1 MSSLAPPRSAPEGG
15 LAHSLRSVQLSD
27 VPVAQPTARLHAAT
41 GLLLEATGAALP
53 LGARCQIEGP
63 GGVPLPAQVVGF
75 RGAVSYLMPLKAVTG
90 LATGA
95 RVTPDSETQTPHIGA
110 SWLGRVINGLAEP
123 LDGLGRLTGDVPL
136 PAHPPKVHPLK
147 KRPIAQPLDVG
158 VRSING
164 LLTLGRGQRVGLF
177 AGSGVGKSVLLGMIT
192 RQTEADVIVVGLIGE
207 RGREVREFIE
217 HALGA
222 EGLRRA
228 IVVVAPADE
237 PALMRMMA
245 AELCHTI
252 AAHFRDQGRNV
263 LLLLDSLTRYAMARR
278 EIALALGE
286 PPATRGYPPS
296 VFSML
301 PQLVESAG
309 NGEQGQGSMTAIYTV
324 LAEGDDQ
331 QDPVADT
338 ARAILD
344 GHIVLRRELAER
356 GQYPAIDIAA
366 SISRC
371 MPQVVAEGHLQAA
384 RQAKELLARYS
395 QVRDL
400 IPMGAYVPG
409 ADARTDQ
416 AVQRWPL
423 LEAYLRQGTHEAA
436 MLPACMAQLQEVLA

>member
-1 MSSLAPPRSAPEGG
+1 VCCLRNRPRSI
-15 LAHSLRSVQLSD
+15 RS
-27 VPVAQPTARLHAAT
+27 
-41 GLLLEATGAALP
+41 
-53 LGARCQIEGP
+53 
-63 GGVPLPAQVVGF
+63 
-75 RGAVSYLMPLKAVTG
+75 
-90 LATGA
+90 
-95 RVTPDSETQTPHIGA
+95 
-110 SWLGRVINGLAEP
+110 
-123 LDGLGRLTGDVPL
+123 
-136 PAHPPKVHPLK
+136 
-147 KRPIAQPLDVG
+147 KRPIEQALDVG
-158 VRSING
+158 VRCING

-217 HALGA
+217 HSLGP
-222 EGLRRA
+222 EGMRRA

-252 AAHFRDQGRNV
+252 AAHFRDQGLNV

-309 NGEQGQGSMTAIYTV
+309 NGERGEGSMTAIYTV

-356 GQYPAIDIAA
+356 GHYPAIDVGA

-371 MPQVVAEGHLQAA
+371 MPLVVSEAHLQAA
-384 RQAKELLARYS
+384 RQVKELQARYA
-395 QVRDL
+395 QVREL

-416 AVQRWPL
+416 AVQRWPQ
-423 LEAYLRQGTHEAA
+423 LEAFLRQGTAEAA
-436 MLPACMAQLQEVLA
+436 PFAACVAQLGEVLA

>member
-1 MSSLAPPRSAPEGG
+1 MNPTAGVPAQSLGDR
-15 LAHSLRSVQLSD
+15 LRNIQLD
-27 VPVAQPTARLHAAT
+27 AVPVAQPTARVHAAT
-41 GLLLEATGAALP
+41 GLLLECTGAALP
-53 LGARCQIEGP
+53 LGARCQIEMP
-63 GGVPLPAQVVGF
+63 HAACVPAQVVGF
-75 RGAVSYLMPLKAVTG
+75 RGAVSFLMPLRIVHG

-95 RVTPDSETQTPHIGA
+95 RVTLDTERQQPQIGI
-110 SWLGRVINGLAEP
+110 SWLGRVVNGLGEP
-123 LDGLGRLTGDVPL
+123 MDDLGRLGGDHAL
-136 PAHPPKVHPLK
+136 PVQPPRVHPLR
-147 KRPIAQPLDVG
+147 KRAVEQPMDVG
-158 VRSING
+158 VRAING
-164 LLTLGRGQRVGLF
+164 MLTLGRGQRVGLF
-177 AGSGVGKSVLLGMIT
+177 AGSGVGKSVLLGMMT
-192 RQTEADVIVVGLIGE
+192 RNTEADVIVVGLIGE

-228 IVVVAPADE
+228 VVVVAPADE
-237 PALMRMMA
+237 PALVRMMA
-245 AELCHTI
+245 TELCHTI
-252 AAHFRDQGRNV
+252 AAHFRDQGHNV

-309 NGEQGQGSMTAIYTV
+309 NGESAQGSMTAIYTV

-331 QDPVADT
+331 QDPIADT

-344 GHIVLRRELAER
+344 GHIVLSRALAER
-356 GQYPAIDIAA
+356 GHYPAIDVAA

-371 MPQVVAEGHLQAA
+371 MPQVVAPTHLDAA
-384 RQAKELLARYS
+384 RQAKELMARHA

-409 ADARTDQ
+409 ADAQTDA
-416 AVQRWPL
+416 AVQRWPV
-423 LEAYLRQGTHEAA
+423 LEAFLQQGTQEAA
-436 MLPACMAQLQEVLA
+436 AFAQSVEQLSKVVA